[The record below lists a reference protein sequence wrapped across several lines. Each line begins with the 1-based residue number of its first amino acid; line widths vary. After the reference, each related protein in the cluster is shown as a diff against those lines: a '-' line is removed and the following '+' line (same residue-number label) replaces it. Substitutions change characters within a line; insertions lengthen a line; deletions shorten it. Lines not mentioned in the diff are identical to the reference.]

1 MGFMKNSNNLIS
13 VPMLLSLSDSNLILN
28 WGFYH
33 IVRGVESQIQFET
46 NETGVTETSVCLRMW
61 VGHKLLQ

>member
-1 MGFMKNSNNLIS
+1 
-13 VPMLLSLSDSNLILN
+13 MLLSLSDSNLILN

-33 IVRGVESQIQFET
+33 IVRGVESQIQFKT
-46 NETGVTETSVCLRMW
+46 NQTGVAETSVCLRMW